1 MKNDSPKRFI
11 APSLLSA
18 DFADLKN
25 QVEIVE
31 KAGAQWLHFDIMDG
45 HYVPNIT
52 FGPLMLK
59 ALRPHSKLFFDT
71 HLMITNP
78 DNFLDDFAR
87 AGAENITV
95 HFETTTHLHRSL
107 SHIKSLGCKT
117 GVSFNPSTPIDTDLI
132 DYISEH
138 LDMVLIM
145 TVNPGFGG
153 QKFIHSVVNKIRKLR
168 NYLDEK
174 NYNHILIEVDGGID
188 PNTAR
193 VVLDA
198 GANVLVAGSSVF
210 GQKDIRAAT
219 QALLATL

>member
-1 MKNDSPKRFI
+1 
-11 APSLLSA
+11 
-18 DFADLKN
+18 
-25 QVEIVE
+25 
-31 KAGAQWLHFDIMDG
+31 
-45 HYVPNIT
+45 
-52 FGPLMLK
+52 
-59 ALRPHSKLFFDT
+59 
-71 HLMITNP
+71 MITNP

>member
-1 MKNDSPKRFI
+1 MKSERYI

-18 DFADLKN
+18 DFANLRQ

-59 ALRPHSKLFFDT
+59 ALRPHSNLFFDT

-78 DNFLDDFAR
+78 DDFLDEFVK
-87 AGAENITV
+87 AGAQNITV
-95 HFETTTHLHRSL
+95 HFETTTHLHRTL
-107 SHIKSLGCKT
+107 SHIRSLGCKT
-117 GVSFNPSTPIDTDLI
+117 GLSFNPSTPINPDLI
-132 DYISEH
+132 DYIQDQ

-153 QKFIHSVVNKIRKLR
+153 QKFIPAVVEKISRLR
-168 NYLDEK
+168 NYLDQK
-174 NYNHILIEVDGGID
+174 NYDHILIEVDGGID
-188 PNTAR
+188 PQKAGI
-193 VVLDA
+193 VLDA

-210 GQKDIRAAT
+210 GQKDITAAT
-219 QALLATL
+219 KALLAVL